1 MSKSSL
7 TLDDVRAIAELAR
20 LELTDDEV
28 RMYAEQLSAILGDFQ
43 TLQEVETS
51 HSAPTA
57 SVLPLRS
64 VMRADTPLTPLSPEE
79 VIANAADA
87 EDNQI
92 KVRAV
97 LGDE

>member
-1 MSKSSL
+1 
-7 TLDDVRAIAELAR
+7 
-20 LELTDDEV
+20 
-28 RMYAEQLSAILGDFQ
+28 
-43 TLQEVETS
+43 
-51 HSAPTA
+51 
-57 SVLPLRS
+57 
-64 VMRADTPLTPLSPEE
+64 MRPDIPGTPLSPEQ